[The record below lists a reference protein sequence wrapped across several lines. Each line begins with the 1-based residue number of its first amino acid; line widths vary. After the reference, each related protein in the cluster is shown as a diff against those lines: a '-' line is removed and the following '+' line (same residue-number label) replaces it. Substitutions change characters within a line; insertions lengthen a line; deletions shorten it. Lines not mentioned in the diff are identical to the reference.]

1 MLSQVCGIDH
11 FVAAQSRYVDISCT
25 FVFYQQKSNAT
36 IVLTM
41 CATSCAGLQFKDEK
55 DAKL

>member
-1 MLSQVCGIDH
+1 MSSQVCGIDH
-11 FVAAQSRYVDISCT
+11 FLAAESRYVDISCN

-41 CATSCAGLQFKDEK
+41 CAISCAGLQLKAEK
-55 DAKL
+55 DAKH